1 MYSSEVCFG
10 AGTGGNGGVTR
21 QWILST
27 ASLGAELRMKGKT
40 EQGGRE
46 SINCRRKMSMS
57 FVRKRIFSAVYIQQ
71 WT

>member
-27 ASLGAELRMKGKT
+27 ASLGAELGMEGKT

-46 SINCRRKMSMS
+46 SINCKKEDEYV
-57 FVRKRIFSAVYIQQ
+57 VRKRVFSAVYIQ
-71 WT
+71 